1 MSSSISEEKENPI
14 VTLKAQAEKFGFSR
28 LRAGKDNAEANSG
41 NTAFLD
47 FQRMDFV
54 INKKD
59 IDQNFINQLYA
70 KRASLIENN
79 KNGEK
84 NYRPFAKEV
93 FKEMFK
99 YAEAKVPSDS
109 ILEELVT
116 NCNQAGHEAG
126 VLIESQLAL
135 GQHSFLV
142 FSPKRV
148 MNIDYIDQNNVS
160 IRSDMKLPIFFQR
173 SDGKAGDKVCDL
185 SSSIEFT
192 IESQN
197 DKDDVTYKDGKL
209 SLTVP
214 RELKNYKIDGKNLFD
229 IIKEYFQKF
238 CEKFGFKF
246 EVGIEHDL
254 GDPMEVN
261 SHLEGVQPPVHSNEH
276 ENTPEN

>member
-1 MSSSISEEKENPI
+1 MNSFIPEEKENPI

-28 LRAGKDNAEANSG
+28 LKAGKDNAEANSG
-41 NTAFLD
+41 NTAFCDLR
-47 FQRMDFV
+47 RMDFV
-54 INKKD
+54 INKKSTSRD
-59 IDQNFINQLYA
+59 FIAKLY
-70 KRASLIENN
+70 KKHDNLLPKNEDNN
-79 KNGEK
+79 KG
-84 NYRPFAKEV
+84 YRPFAKEV

-116 NCNQAGHEAG
+116 NCNQAGYEAG
-126 VLIESQLAL
+126 VFIESQLAL

-142 FSPKRV
+142 LSPKRV

-192 IESQN
+192 LESQ
-197 DKDDVTYKDGKL
+197 DGKEGVIYKDGKL

-214 RELKNYKIDGKNLFD
+214 KRLKDYNIGDKNLFD
-229 IIKEYFQKF
+229 VIKECFQKF
-238 CEKFGFKF
+238 CERLGFFKIK
-246 EVGIEHDL
+246 IEHGLDK
-254 GDPMEVN
+254 PPKVN
-261 SHLEGVQPPVHSNEH
+261 SHLENMEPPIHSNEH
-276 ENTPEN
+276 GNTPGN

>member
-1 MSSSISEEKENPI
+1 MNSFIPEEKENPI

-28 LRAGKDNAEANSG
+28 LRADKNNESANTG
-41 NTAFLD
+41 EQMYKD

-54 INKKD
+54 INGKSISGD
-59 IDQNFINQLYA
+59 LTA
-70 KRASLIENN
+70 KLCKEYNSLLPKSED
-79 KNGEK
+79 E

-116 NCNQAGHEAG
+116 NCNQAGYEAG
-126 VLIESQLAL
+126 VFIESQLAL

-142 FSPKRV
+142 LSPKRV

-192 IESQN
+192 LESQ
-197 DKDDVTYKDGKL
+197 DGKEGVIYKDGKL

-214 RELKNYKIDGKNLFD
+214 KRLKDYNIGDKNLFD
-229 IIKEYFQKF
+229 VIKECFQKF
-238 CEKFGFKF
+238 CERLGFFKIK
-246 EVGIEHDL
+246 IEHGLDK
-254 GDPMEVN
+254 PPKVN
-261 SHLEGVQPPVHSNEH
+261 SHLENMEPPIHSNEH
-276 ENTPEN
+276 GNTPGN